1 VQLYTLRDLSS
12 PEEDTIN
19 HYFIPR
25 AQQNPNA
32 IITLMNKQGSSE
44 FSITSGTDLAFALV
58 VLISYFATFSKPPE
72 ISLFLITVLI
82 CLGVAYITNGIYG
95 FAFVNQFGK
104 LIPKIGYFA
113 VQLVFGGFIVYFS
126 KGAGFNAFI
135 LLPLVAHT
143 AMTLEQDWMLAV
155 NASIFLTY
163 VISMMSFAHSWEL
176 VWQNLP
182 IFFVGQIF
190 FLIFTQ
196 TAVNEQRGR
205 LKMEKLAGELS
216 EANRHLSEYAGQV
229 KDLTLSQERNR
240 LAREIHDGLGH
251 YLTTINMQ
259 IKATLAILN
268 KDPNKAAYL
277 LENAQQ
283 LTSDALDDIRNS
295 VASLREDNLGAL
307 TFIERITALARASES
322 QERIFDIDIQ
332 GPPRAISPQVDVT
345 LFRTVQE
352 AINNANKHSHATL
365 VNIVIDFSKTD
376 RIILFIKDN
385 GTGAESLEGG
395 FGLIGM
401 KERVRLIQGE
411 IKFNSA
417 KGEGFEINISVPG

>member
-1 VQLYTLRDLSS
+1 
-12 PEEDTIN
+12 
-19 HYFIPR
+19 
-25 AQQNPNA
+25 
-32 IITLMNKQGSSE
+32 MNKQGSAE

-58 VLISYFATFSKPPE
+58 VLISYFATFSKPPQ
-72 ISLFLITVLI
+72 ISIFLITVLV
-82 CLGVAYITNGIYG
+82 CLGVAYITIGIYG
-95 FAFVNQFGK
+95 FAFVNQLGK
-104 LIPKIGYFA
+104 LIPKLIYFA
-113 VQLVFGGFIVYFS
+113 LQLVLGGFIVYFS

-143 AMTLEQDWMLAV
+143 AMTLDQDWMLAV

-163 VISMMSFAHSWEL
+163 VLSMMSYTRAWDT
-176 VWQNLP
+176 VWANLP

-205 LKMEKLAGELS
+205 LRMEKLAAELS

-259 IKATLAILN
+259 IKAALAIMK
-268 KDPNKAAYL
+268 KDQSQATYL

-283 LTSDALDDIRNS
+283 LTSEALVDIRNS
-295 VASLREDNLGAL
+295 VASLREDNIGAL
-307 TFIERITALARASES
+307 SLTDRIISLARASES
-322 QERIFDIDIQ
+322 TDRKLNVEICGISR
-332 GPPRAISPQVDVT
+332 PISPQVDVT

-352 AINNANKHSHATL
+352 AINNANKHSKSSI
-365 VNIVIDFSKTD
+365 VNIVIDFSKSD
-376 RIILFIKDN
+376 KINLSIQDN
-385 GTGAESLEGG
+385 GIGSDSFEGG
-395 FGLIGM
+395 FGLLGM
-401 KERVRLIQGE
+401 KERVRLIQGA
-411 IKFNSA
+411 IKFTST
-417 KGEGFEINISVPG
+417 KGEGFGIELSVPG